1 MSRLLEDR
9 VVLITG
15 AGGGVGRGIALAC
28 TSAGARVVIA
38 EKNEER
44 GRSVA
49 LEISDRG
56 GIAHFA
62 SCDVTRQAAV
72 DSAISGALD
81 DFGRL
86 DAVVHNATSERSPLP
101 DAIEDVDASLFAEH
115 VSVAL
120 RGAYSCARASFEALR
135 ESQGQ
140 LVILTSPAGIEG
152 AAQLPLYSAVKAGQ
166 RAFVKSLAKEWG
178 PQGVR
183 VNAISPLASTPAMV
197 RAFEADPVLQEQLE
211 SLTPLGRIGDPELDV
226 GSAATLLLSDESRY
240 ITGQTWVIDG
250 GRFMGL

>member
-1 MSRLLEDR
+1 MPRLLEDR

-15 AGGGVGRGIALAC
+15 AGQGVGRGIALAC
-28 TSAGARVVIA
+28 ARAGARVVVT
-38 EKNEER
+38 EKIEET

-49 LEISDRG
+49 REISDRG

-62 SCDVTRQAAV
+62 ACDVTHRAEV
-72 DSAISGALD
+72 DSAIAAALD
-81 DFGRL
+81 HFGRL
-86 DAVVHNATSERSPLP
+86 DALVHNATSDRSPLP
-101 DAIEDVDASLFAEH
+101 DAIEDVDAGLLAEH

-120 RGAYSCARASFEALR
+120 RGAYYCAQAGFPPLR
-135 ESQGQ
+135 ETRGQ

-152 AAQLPLYSAVKAGQ
+152 AALLPLYSAVKAGQ
-166 RAFVKSLAKEWG
+166 RAFVKSLSKEWG

-197 RAFEADPVLQEQLE
+197 RAFEADPALQKQLE

-226 GSAATLLLSDESRY
+226 GSAATLLLSDGSRY

-250 GRFMGL
+250 GRFTGL